1 MLKVVPVILYE
12 LCSWGNG
19 IVAIY
24 ELFISNIEPMK
35 RTALY
40 ALYFNLK
47 VAQEWISNLM
57 IKLQSFPSWNKEN
70 VAQIDN
76 LDFFFGYL

>member
-35 RTALY
+35 RT